1 MIHTLKNFLQLIND
15 IPKILNESHYKKMY
29 IIKKTGMS
37 HATFYR
43 KLKDKTFTVDEL
55 FKLAQIL
62 EPVEYYNYELE
73 QSLKRGEE
81 DIKAGR
87 VENWEDVKKE
97 LMLI

>member
-1 MIHTLKNFLQLIND
+1 MITHIINFIEIKNTIND
-15 IPKILNESHYKKMY
+15 KINKSIYKTSFIIEKM
-29 IIKKTGMS
+29 KMKP
-37 HATFYR
+37 ATFYR
-43 KLKDKTFTVDEL
+43 KMKEKSFTVDEL